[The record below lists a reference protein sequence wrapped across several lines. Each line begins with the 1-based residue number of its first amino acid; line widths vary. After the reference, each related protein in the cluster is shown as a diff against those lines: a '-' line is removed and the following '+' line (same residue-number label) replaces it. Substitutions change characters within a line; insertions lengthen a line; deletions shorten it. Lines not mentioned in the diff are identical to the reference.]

1 MILYRGKIFESSM
14 QNQLLEQLESDIN
27 KTREHQ
33 QLETSWVI
41 DALAILGERIEKGD
55 FDDEIAM
62 FELENRDV
70 HIQTLIELLKKDTL
84 QKKADQQLGQVLN
97 KYTNTQA
104 PTNQKSIQIKLV
116 PLGTL
121 LHIAAGNVDGLPAYS
136 VIEGLLCGNVNILKL
151 PQADQG
157 LSIKIMTKLIEIEPK
172 ISDFVYIFDTP
183 STDIEAIKKMALMV
197 DGIITW
203 GGDATI
209 SAVRQFAPLGC
220 HLIEWGHKLSF
231 AYVSGYEDSE
241 LDALAKHIIVS
252 KQLLCSSCQTILL
265 DTSDIEEAEAFCLTF
280 LNHFENAF
288 KKYAHLSLAEQA
300 EITLQQYNSILVAI
314 LETQDSQDY
323 KSEHCSIT
331 LSSDHKLKPSSLFT
345 QINVQM
351 VPQPHLFQCLRN
363 TKGYLQTAGLICHTK
378 KRDFLTELLIKAGVT
393 RVTHAGDMS
402 ETFYGEAHDGEYP
415 LARYIRVINCEL

>member
-1 MILYRGKIFESSM
+1 MILYRGKIFESSK
-14 QNQLLEQLESDIN
+14 QNHLLEQLESDIN

-84 QKKADQQLGQVLN
+84 QKKVDQQLGQVLN

-104 PTNQKSIQIKLV
+104 PTNQKSIQIKLA

-172 ISDFVYIFDTP
+172 LSDFVYIFDTP

-203 GGDATI
+203 GGNAAI

-314 LETQDSQDY
+314 LETQHSHDY

-345 QINVQM
+345 HINVQM
-351 VPQPHLFQCLRN
+351 VPQPYLFQCLRN
-363 TKGYLQTAGLICHTK
+363 AKGYLQTAGLICHTK
-378 KRDFLTELLIKAGVT
+378 KHAALTELLIKTGVT
-393 RVTHAGDMS
+393 RVTHAGNMS